1 MPSEQISF
9 RLPKE
14 LLMLIDEL
22 AARDLRTRTNMIE
35 FILMSWLRE
44 HEQDSFDD
52 FGNIIDP
59 SALEEARLEALK
71 EIKKARKTGNK

>member
-14 LLMLIDEL
+14 LLMLVDEL
-22 AARDLRTRTNMIE
+22 AARELRTRTNMLE
-35 FILMSWLRE
+35 FILMDWFRE
-44 HEQDSFDD
+44 HEPDSFDD

-59 SALEEARLEALK
+59 SALKNARLEALR
-71 EIKKARKTGNK
+71 EIKKTPKNRK